1 MILRITSKFG
11 SVDAVHKTP
20 HTGIDLAM
28 PEGTTLRALGEGVV
42 DRIYDGTTNFGKGLS
57 IKFDD
62 GTRVIY
68 GHMNEV
74 KARIGEHVHACE
86 IIGLS
91 GNTGNSTGPHLH
103 LGMRAP
109 DGDWLDPTPLADN
122 VVNHVGQINWWDGP
136 ITQIKGWLGEK
147 FTEITVDGFV
157 DFIADIALALP
168 FLAVVG
174 GSVYALINIFSK
186 GAAKWSAIAT
196 VIYGLFIIRH
206 C

>member
-20 HTGIDLAM
+20 HSGVDLAM
-28 PEGTTLRALGEGVV
+28 HEGTPLRAVAEGVI
-42 DRIYDGTTNFGKGLS
+42 DRIYDGTGAIGKGLS
-57 IKFDD
+57 IRWPD

-74 KARIGEHVHACE
+74 KARIGEHVHAGE

-109 DGDWLDPTPLADN
+109 DGSWLDPTPLADKVAN
-122 VVNHVGQINWWDGP
+122 INWVDGP
-136 ITQIKGWLGEK
+136 LIRLEGWLGEK
-147 FTEITVDGFV
+147 IREVTFDGV
-157 DFIADIALALP
+157 TDYLADFIVAFPII
-168 FLAVVG
+168 AVVG
-174 GSVYALINIFSK
+174 GGVYALLNMFSK
-186 GAAKWSAIAT
+186 GAARWGVIAT
-196 VIYGLFIIRH
+196 VVYGLFIIK
-206 C
+206 

>member
-20 HTGIDLAM
+20 HTGIDIAT

-42 DRIYDGTTNFGKGLS
+42 DRIYDGTTNIGKGLS
-57 IKFDD
+57 IKFED

-74 KARIGEHVHACE
+74 KVRIGEHVHAGE

-103 LGMRAP
+103 LGMKSA
-109 DGDWLDPTPLADN
+109 DGSWLDPTPLADK
-122 VVNHVGQINWWDGP
+122 VGQINWWDGSLK
-136 ITQIKGWLGEK
+136 QLKGWLGEK
-147 FTEITVDGFV
+147 FTEITFDGFTDYLA
-157 DFIADIALALP
+157 DFAVAFPII
-168 FLAVVG
+168 AVVSG
-174 GSVYALINIFSK
+174 GVYALINMFSK
-186 GAAKWSAIAT
+186 GAARWGAIAT
-196 VIYGLFIIRH
+196 VIYGLFIIK
-206 C
+206 

>member
-20 HTGIDLAM
+20 HTGVDLAM
-28 PEGTTLRALGEGVV
+28 QEGTTLRALGDGVV
-42 DRIYDGTTNFGKGLS
+42 DRIYDGTTNIGKGLS

-74 KARIGEHVHACE
+74 KVRIGEHVHAGE

-103 LGMRAP
+103 LGMKSA
-109 DGDWLDPTPLADN
+109 DGSWLDPTPLADK
-122 VVNHVGQINWWDGP
+122 VGNINWWDGSLV
-136 ITQIKGWLGEK
+136 QFKEWLGEK
-147 FTEITVDGFV
+147 FTEITVDGFTDYLA
-157 DFIADIALALP
+157 DFAVAFPVI
-168 FLAVVG
+168 AVVSG
-174 GSVYALINIFSK
+174 GVYALINMFSS
-186 GAAKWSAIAT
+186 GAAKWGAIAT
-196 VIYGLFIIRH
+196 VVYGLFIIK
-206 C
+206 